1 MESTTTWLLTLG
13 VLSLVIVFDLTL
25 AIIRRNKETTMTEA
39 GIWTVIYVA
48 AAIAFGIL
56 MPNWTTDPNAQKEFF
71 AGWLTEYALSVDNI
85 FVFVII
91 LSRLQVEK
99 TKQQLVLLLGII
111 IALVLRGGFI
121 AAGSAIIEKFSGAF
135 FIFGAFLI
143 YTAIHQLFRSEETDE
158 ESESKLTRFLNKR
171 IAYTETYDG
180 MKLRT
185 MVDGKKTFTPIIVV
199 FITLALTDVMF
210 AFDSIPAIFGITTD
224 GFIVLTAN
232 IFALMGLRQ
241 LYFLL
246 GSLIERLRYL
256 EYGISAIL
264 AFIGF
269 KLVSHAMHVNE
280 LPFIN
285 GGKHI
290 DWAPEISTETSLIVI
305 VVCLVVSAGAS
316 LFIKKKD

>member
-1 MESTTTWLLTLG
+1 MESTTVWLVTLG
-13 VLSLVIVFDLTL
+13 GLSAVIIFDLIL
-25 AIIRRNKETTMTEA
+25 AVLRRNKETSMTEA

-48 AAIAFGIL
+48 AAIVFGYF

-121 AAGSAIIEKFSGAF
+121 AAGSAILEKFSGAF

-143 YTAIHQLFRSEETDE
+143 FTAYKLLKEHDE
-158 ESESKLTRFLNKR
+158 EEWKEDRLITFLR
-171 IAYTETYDG
+171 
-180 MKLRT
+180 
-185 MVDGKKTFTPIIVV
+185 KKGATTFTIALVSLGFTDLV
-199 FITLALTDVMF
+199 FAL
-210 AFDSIPAIFGITTD
+210 DSIPAIFGITRD
-224 GFIVLTAN
+224 PYIVVCAN

-246 GSLIERLRYL
+246 QGLLQRLVYL
-256 EYGISAIL
+256 SKGLSFIL

-269 KLVSHAMHVNE
+269 KMIIEAFHGIGIHKLAGIE
-280 LPFIN
+280 LPHVAI
-285 GGKHI
+285 
-290 DWAPEISTETSLIVI
+290 EVSLGVI
-305 VVCLVVSAGAS
+305 VATLIITAVAS
-316 LFIKKKD
+316 LTATRKDGTEIV

>member
-1 MESTTTWLLTLG
+1 MESTTVWLVTLG
-13 VLSLVIVFDLTL
+13 GLSAVIIFDLIL
-25 AIIRRNKETTMTEA
+25 AVIRRNKETSMTEA

-48 AAIAFGIL
+48 AALVFGYF
-56 MPNWTTDPNAQKEFF
+56 MPNWTSDPNAQKEFF

-121 AAGSAIIEKFSGAF
+121 AAGSAILEKFSGAF

-143 YTAIHQLFRSEETDE
+143 FTAYKLLVEHDE
-158 ESESKLTRFLNKR
+158 EEWKEDRLITFLR
-171 IAYTETYDG
+171 
-180 MKLRT
+180 
-185 MVDGKKTFTPIIVV
+185 KKGATTFTIALVSLGFTDLV
-199 FITLALTDVMF
+199 FAL
-210 AFDSIPAIFGITTD
+210 DSIPAIFGITRD
-224 GFIVLTAN
+224 PYIVVCAN

-246 GSLIERLRYL
+246 QGLLQRLVYL
-256 EYGISAIL
+256 SKGLSFIL

-269 KLVSHAMHVNE
+269 KMIIEAFHGIGIHELAGIE
-280 LPFIN
+280 LPHVAIELSL
-285 GGKHI
+285 GVI
-290 DWAPEISTETSLIVI
+290 VATLIVTA
-305 VVCLVVSAGAS
+305 VAS
-316 LFIKKKD
+316 LTATRKDGTEIV

>member
-1 MESTTTWLLTLG
+1 MESTTTWLITLG

-143 YTAIHQLFRSEETDE
+143 FTAYKLLVEDEGEEEWKEDRIITFLRSKGATTFVIALVSLGFTD
-158 ESESKLTRFLNKR
+158 L
-171 IAYTETYDG
+171 
-180 MKLRT
+180 
-185 MVDGKKTFTPIIVV
+185 V
-199 FITLALTDVMF
+199 FAL
-210 AFDSIPAIFGITTD
+210 DSIPAIFGITRD
-224 GFIVLTAN
+224 PYIVVCAN

-246 GSLIERLRYL
+246 QGLLQRLVYL
-256 EYGISAIL
+256 SKGLSFIL

-269 KLVSHAMHVNE
+269 KMFIEAFHGVGIHEIAGVKLPHVPIEVS
-280 LPFIN
+280 LF
-285 GGKHI
+285 
-290 DWAPEISTETSLIVI
+290 VI
-305 VVCLVVSAGAS
+305 VAALTVTAVAS
-316 LFIKKKD
+316 LTATRKDGSEIV

>member
-1 MESTTTWLLTLG
+1 MESTTTWLLTIG
-13 VLSLVIVFDLTL
+13 ILSLVILFDLTL
-25 AIIRRNKETTMTEA
+25 AIVRRNKETTMTEA
-39 GIWTVIYVA
+39 GIWTVIYVS
-48 AAIAFGIL
+48 AAIVFGIL

-135 FIFGAFLI
+135 FVFGAFLVF
-143 YTAIHQLFRSEETDE
+143 TAYRLLVEDKGEEEWKEDRIITFLRSKGATTFVIALVSLGFTD
-158 ESESKLTRFLNKR
+158 L
-171 IAYTETYDG
+171 
-180 MKLRT
+180 
-185 MVDGKKTFTPIIVV
+185 V
-199 FITLALTDVMF
+199 FAL
-210 AFDSIPAIFGITTD
+210 DSIPAIFGITRD
-224 GFIVLTAN
+224 PYIVVCAN

-246 GSLIERLRYL
+246 QGLLQRLVYL
-256 EYGISAIL
+256 SKGLSFIL

-269 KLVSHAMHVNE
+269 KMFIEAFHGIGIHEIAGVKLPHVPIEVS
-280 LPFIN
+280 LF
-285 GGKHI
+285 
-290 DWAPEISTETSLIVI
+290 VI
-305 VVCLVVSAGAS
+305 VAALTVTAVAS
-316 LFIKKKD
+316 LTATRKDGSEIV

>member
-13 VLSLVIVFDLTL
+13 ILSLVIVFDLTL

-135 FIFGAFLI
+135 FIFGAFLVF
-143 YTAIHQLFRSEETDE
+143 TAYRLLVEDDGEEEWKED
-158 ESESKLTRFLNKR
+158 R
-171 IAYTETYDG
+171 
-180 MKLRT
+180 
-185 MVDGKKTFTPIIVV
+185 
-199 FITLALTDVMF
+199 FITFLRSKGATTFVIALVSLGFTDLVF
-210 AFDSIPAIFGITTD
+210 ALDSIPAIFGITRD
-224 GFIVLTAN
+224 PYIVVCAN

-246 GSLIERLRYL
+246 QGLLQRLVYL
-256 EYGISAIL
+256 SKGLSFIL

-269 KLVSHAMHVNE
+269 KMFIEAFHGVGIHEIAGVKLPHVPIEVS
-280 LPFIN
+280 LF
-285 GGKHI
+285 
-290 DWAPEISTETSLIVI
+290 VI
-305 VVCLVVSAGAS
+305 VAALTVTAVAS
-316 LFIKKKD
+316 LTATRKDGSEIV

>member
-1 MESTTTWLLTLG
+1 MESTTTWLVTLG

-56 MPNWTTDPNAQKEFF
+56 MPNWTTDANAQKEFF

-143 YTAIHQLFRSEETDE
+143 FTAYRLLVEDEGEEEWKEDRVITYLRSKGATTFVIALVSLGFTD
-158 ESESKLTRFLNKR
+158 L
-171 IAYTETYDG
+171 
-180 MKLRT
+180 
-185 MVDGKKTFTPIIVV
+185 V
-199 FITLALTDVMF
+199 FAL
-210 AFDSIPAIFGITTD
+210 DSIPAIFGITRD
-224 GFIVLTAN
+224 PYIVVCAN

-246 GSLIERLRYL
+246 QGLLQRLVYL
-256 EYGISAIL
+256 SKGLSFIL

-269 KLVSHAMHVNE
+269 KMFIEAFHGVGIHEIAGIE
-280 LPFIN
+280 LPHVAI
-285 GGKHI
+285 
-290 DWAPEISTETSLIVI
+290 EVSLFVI
-305 VVCLVVSAGAS
+305 VVALTVTAVAS
-316 LFIKKKD
+316 LTATRKDGSEIV

>member
-1 MESTTTWLLTLG
+1 MESTTVWLVTLG
-13 VLSLVIVFDLTL
+13 GLSAVIIFDLIL
-25 AIIRRNKETTMTEA
+25 AVIRRNKETSMTEA

-48 AAIAFGIL
+48 AALAFGYF
-56 MPNWTTDPNAQKEFF
+56 MPNWTSDPNAQKEFF

-121 AAGSAIIEKFSGAF
+121 AAGSAILEKFSGAF

-143 YTAIHQLFRSEETDE
+143 FTAYKLLAEHDE
-158 ESESKLTRFLNKR
+158 EEWKEDRLITFLR
-171 IAYTETYDG
+171 
-180 MKLRT
+180 
-185 MVDGKKTFTPIIVV
+185 KKGATTFTIALVSLGFTDLV
-199 FITLALTDVMF
+199 FAL
-210 AFDSIPAIFGITTD
+210 DSIPAIFGITRD
-224 GFIVLTAN
+224 PYIVVCAN

-246 GSLIERLRYL
+246 QGLLQRLVYL
-256 EYGISAIL
+256 SKGLSFIL

-269 KLVSHAMHVNE
+269 KMIIEAFHGIGIHKLAGIE
-280 LPFIN
+280 LP
-285 GGKHI
+285 HI
-290 DWAPEISTETSLIVI
+290 AIELSLGVI
-305 VVCLVVSAGAS
+305 VTTLVITAVAS
-316 LFIKKKD
+316 LTATRKDGTEIV

>member
-1 MESTTTWLLTLG
+1 MESTTTWLITLG

-143 YTAIHQLFRSEETDE
+143 FTAYKLLVEDEGEEEWKEDRMITFLRSKGATTFVIALVSLGFTD
-158 ESESKLTRFLNKR
+158 L
-171 IAYTETYDG
+171 
-180 MKLRT
+180 
-185 MVDGKKTFTPIIVV
+185 V
-199 FITLALTDVMF
+199 FAL
-210 AFDSIPAIFGITTD
+210 DSIPAIFGITRD
-224 GFIVLTAN
+224 PYIVVCAN

-246 GSLIERLRYL
+246 QGLLQRLVYL
-256 EYGISAIL
+256 SKGLSFIL

-269 KLVSHAMHVNE
+269 KMFIEAFHGVGIHEIAGVKLPHV
-280 LPFIN
+280 PI
-285 GGKHI
+285 
-290 DWAPEISTETSLIVI
+290 EISLFVI
-305 VVCLVVSAGAS
+305 VAALTVTAVAS
-316 LFIKKKD
+316 LTATRKDGSEIV